1 MKKRAEKILKLQDD
15 VAELKA
21 NFDAHKS
28 LSQQNRGG
36 FWLKSRCTGCIT
48 YGTSLIDMTNLREIS
63 SLNKHM
69 TEIEKECTSQRLCF
83 MSFLNDVCVCVPY
96 MTIVSLGFI

>member
-1 MKKRAEKILKLQDD
+1 MKNRAEKILKLHDD

-36 FWLKSRCTGCIT
+36 FWLKSRC
-48 YGTSLIDMTNLREIS
+48 SLINRHDKPKGNQLLEQA
-63 SLNKHM
+63 H
-69 TEIEKECTSQRLCF
+69 
-83 MSFLNDVCVCVPY
+83 D
-96 MTIVSLGFI
+96 

>member
-1 MKKRAEKILKLQDD
+1 MKKRAEKILKLHDD
-15 VAELKA
+15 VAQLKA

-48 YGTSLIDMTNLREIS
+48 YGNSLINRHDKPKGNQLLEQA
-63 SLNKHM
+63 H
-69 TEIEKECTSQRLCF
+69 
-83 MSFLNDVCVCVPY
+83 D
-96 MTIVSLGFI
+96 